1 MGEILPPVLPLVP
14 APSNVPHSLSH
25 AHFQAVNGTCP
36 TSPCSSLSSPISS
49 QLPAIERLLSFEVR
63 ATTLKFHN
71 SWPSTPPL
79 HTSFSSVK
87 APERSSSHLAWR
99 EDKATRTQHLQ
110 SMQPLVPTAL
120 TFCLTPRV
128 PLKNGEQ
135 LKTNTRL
142 PDNRRKMDGKMAA
155 LGKAIESRAVCA
167 WGPPVEVCSNKR
179 HSFFERRIGTSR
191 TTAKSRGHELI
202 ICKDSH

>member
-1 MGEILPPVLPLVP
+1 MGEILPPVLSLVP
-14 APSNVPHSLSH
+14 APSHVPIRFPTLTFKQWMEH
-25 AHFQAVNGTCP
+25 APPPLVP
-36 TSPCSSLSSPISS
+36 PSPPPISS
-49 QLPAIERLLSFEVR
+49 QLSAIERLLSFDVR

-142 PDNRRKMDGKMAA
+142 PDNRRKMDGKMAT